1 VPDKVLAGLRGWQKH
16 TASLRLEEGAVLRAD
31 RTETLQALRR
41 DPTIAP
47 LLGEILGPLAILV
60 PREHLG
66 QVRRWLAERGYL
78 EGESVRRKT

>member
-1 VPDKVLAGLRGWQKH
+1 
-16 TASLRLEEGAVLRAD
+16 VLRAD
-31 RTETLQALRR
+31 RPETLQALRR

-60 PREHLG
+60 PRQHLA

-78 EGESVRRKT
+78 GE